1 MGYPG
6 LPGRRAILRGIEP
19 HEILQA
25 LEATVRWPRP
35 ATGSDGQPY
44 LTIWARTHAGRPI
57 MVVTKADGRLEW
69 TIIGAQPLT
78 PEQTAEYAAWEASR

>member
-1 MGYPG
+1 MGYHWLPG
-6 LPGRRAILRGIEP
+6 LLAILRGIEP

-25 LEATVRWPRP
+25 LEATDRWPRA

-44 LTIWARTHAGRPI
+44 LTIWARTVAGRPI
-57 MVVTKADGRLEW
+57 MVVTKADGQLDW

-78 PEQTAEYAAWEASR
+78 PGQAAEFAAWEASR